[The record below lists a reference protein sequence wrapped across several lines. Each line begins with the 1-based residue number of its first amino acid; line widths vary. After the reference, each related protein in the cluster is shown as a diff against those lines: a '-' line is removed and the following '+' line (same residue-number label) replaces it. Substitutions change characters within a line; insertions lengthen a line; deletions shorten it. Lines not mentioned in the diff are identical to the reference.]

1 MMVQFSYLAHPYHPH
16 KKKSMINNA
25 NQKCKYNEK
34 SNEIIK
40 SLWSITS
47 KENIIKKSIKLK
59 VKGDTFVYA
68 PKGK

>member
-1 MMVQFSYLAHPYHPH
+1 MHQKV
-16 KKKSMINNA
+16 NNWKDS
-25 NQKCKYNEK
+25 KCKYNEK

-47 KENIIKKSIKLK
+47 KENRIKKSIKLK